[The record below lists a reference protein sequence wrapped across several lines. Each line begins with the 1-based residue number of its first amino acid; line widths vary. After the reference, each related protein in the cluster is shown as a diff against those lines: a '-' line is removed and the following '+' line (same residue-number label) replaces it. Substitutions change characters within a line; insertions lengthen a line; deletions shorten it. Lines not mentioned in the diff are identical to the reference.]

1 MTLKCSVVAIQ
12 KISSFIFHLLGLL
25 LASYFIAK
33 QIIQYYKNDDKST
46 VSMRRYH
53 TTPEDKYPTFSIC
66 LFGTKAKI
74 FRFGNLQNGKDMA
87 CADPCKDSTYKKDNR
102 KECSKR
108 CSPLE
113 YYEMVAG
120 KKEDGFNMTTITF
133 EDKANDIISNVREF
147 YTSLKNGTKIRKIGV
162 FGLSTKNPTL
172 TTSYQDANHICVTK
186 EDIPGRGYLSKQDY
200 LELDASPFLLS
211 SNPDIHIFVHQK
223 GQLLSA
229 LEQPHVVLENRILVD
244 AKNKNDYG
252 FSYEINLRINTVEVL
267 KKRPDAV
274 NSCDE
279 TLKDEDNFW
288 INKAIKIIGCTP
300 TFLKRFRWNSTLSG
314 QTDTP
319 LDCKKDHY
327 YLYKNQY
334 GAKYHF
340 DNVSKLYVPP
350 CTQMTSIVSSVHS
363 ITPAKFTFGTPTKSV
378 KIRIEYAMNGFKQ
391 ATNHRAFGVLSLWSQ
406 IGGFVGI
413 LLGYSLLQLPS
424 LMWVN
429 MTETWK
435 RFKNDKKKKGKGNA
449 GKKQKNDSLRNKY
462 IKKYVHQVVI

>member
-1 MTLKCSVVAIQ
+1 MFSITILKRFWVYLFTVTCFALAGYMAFLQIKSYINNHDSTS
-12 KISSFIFHLLGLL
+12 ISHESF
-25 LASYFIAK
+25 
-33 QIIQYYKNDDKST
+33 NDDND
-46 VSMRRYH
+46 
-53 TTPEDKYPTFSIC
+53 EGYPTFSIC
-66 LFGTKAKI
+66 LFGTNAKI

-87 CADPCKDSTYKKDNR
+87 CADPCKDPTYKKDNR

-120 KKEDGFNMTTITF
+120 KKEDEFNLTTITF
-133 EDKANDIISNVREF
+133 EDKANSIISNVREF

-162 FGLSTKNPTL
+162 FGLSTVNPTL

-186 EDIPGRGYLSKQDY
+186 EAIPGRGYFSKQDY

-244 AKNKNDYG
+244 AKNRNDYG

-274 NSCDE
+274 HSCDE

-363 ITPAKFTFGTPTKSV
+363 ITPAKFSFGTPTKSV